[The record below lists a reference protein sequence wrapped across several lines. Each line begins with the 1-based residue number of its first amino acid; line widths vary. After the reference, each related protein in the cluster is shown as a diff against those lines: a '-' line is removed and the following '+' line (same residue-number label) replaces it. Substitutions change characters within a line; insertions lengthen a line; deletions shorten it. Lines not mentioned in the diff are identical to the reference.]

1 MRNRCILLAALFAA
15 TCVSLASA
23 QVAAVSAP
31 AMSVDE
37 PRIGNLQIRNMR
49 VLQALDILLGGTGRN
64 YRLMPGTRVDG
75 VVTVTLRDVPLDNA
89 VTIVLR
95 SAGLQAARE
104 DHTYVIQP
112 ILVAMTKPPTAPQQM
127 PSLFPGPPIGTVD
140 VKPSG
145 GQRFDIL
152 LDKAN
157 VLEAMRQILEVAG
170 QSYVIDTGLGCAWA
184 GPLGPRIS
192 ARMRSLTLDEALQ
205 ALGKSASLVV
215 AKVGITYT
223 VRPPDGAI
231 PFSYIPGPSTNKGA
245 KNGPGATDTVP
256 VPLCAGC
263 NRPLDPAWQYCPQ
276 CGLQVPAPTPSPK

>member
-1 MRNRCILLAALFAA
+1 M
-15 TCVSLASA
+15 
-23 QVAAVSAP
+23 P
-31 AMSVDE
+31 AMRVEE
-37 PRIGNLQIRNMR
+37 PRIGNLQITNMR
-49 VLQALDILLGGTGRN
+49 VLQALDILLKGTGCN

-75 VVTVTLRDVPLDNA
+75 VVTVNLRDVPLDNA
-89 VTIVLR
+89 VEIVLR
-95 SAGLQAARE
+95 SAGLRAARE
-104 DHTYVIQP
+104 NHTYIIGP
-112 ILVAMTKPPTAPQQM
+112 LLVPMTKLPIVPQQM

-231 PFSYIPGPSTNKGA
+231 PLSYIPISSAGKGG
-245 KNGPGATDTVP
+245 KNEPAPTDSVP
-256 VPLCAGC
+256 VPLCTGC
-263 NRPLDPAWQYCPQ
+263 NRPLDPAWQYCPR
-276 CGLQVPAPTPSPK
+276 CGLQVPVPTPPAK